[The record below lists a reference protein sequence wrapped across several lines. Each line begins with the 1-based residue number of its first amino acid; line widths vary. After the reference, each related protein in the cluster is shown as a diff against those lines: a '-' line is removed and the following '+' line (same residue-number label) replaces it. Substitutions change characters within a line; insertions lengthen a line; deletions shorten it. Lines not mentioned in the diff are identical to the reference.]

1 MVRLPPSLQVSSAFL
16 LVVPRTFRALTRH
29 VEVLVEGNSMVSPTA
44 HQENEETG
52 AVGRRRFLTFLVAA
66 PTLTLATKLSLDA
79 VAPGSAEAVVP
90 SPPQPADVLDLG
102 DVLILAGT
110 PTSHMLVLE
119 VAEDGTVTFELPRA
133 EVGQGITTAVGMLV
147 AEEMDL
153 PLDKVRVTLA
163 DARSELLMNQ
173 LTGGSNTI
181 RSVYGPVRQTAAA
194 ARARLVATAGQK
206 WNVPTGRL
214 VTRNGSVVAPDGRT
228 ATFGSL
234 AAAAAKASLPSPVAT
249 PKSES
254 EFKLVG
260 TPTSRVD
267 ARAMVTGQMK
277 YTLDLDVPGAMP
289 TMVRRPPT
297 INGTVKSVNNE
308 AAVRAMPGVI
318 DLAVV
323 PTGVAVMAETF
334 GQALNAKNALDV
346 SWNGGTVD
354 GESNDTIRQKLRAAA
369 LPFAVPPLLTQCV
382 DAEFDFAMVSHAP
395 METNSAIADVR
406 ADRAEIWAGLK
417 SPVVAKQTI
426 AAAVGLPENKV
437 TVHVQQ
443 GGGSFGR
450 RLFFDAALEAAQ
462 ISKAMG
468 KPVKLMW
475 SRIDDMR
482 HGRARPA
489 THHKLRA
496 TYGLGQVLTYEHRV
510 AAVET
515 DFGHGLG
522 EVLSATAAQLP
533 VGGNMSFAQTIFL
546 TTVKT
551 PYNFGVVT
559 ELLNEV
565 PLKMHTASWRSV
577 YSANTRGAEEILT
590 DELAKKMGKDPVAFR
605 REFLKTD
612 RQRAVLDEVAS
623 AGQWGRTMPKG
634 FAQGIGFHDEY
645 KSCTA
650 CLVEID
656 ARDPKAP
663 RVVKA
668 VIAADVGRP
677 INPRGLESQLLGGL
691 TDAISTTLRAGL
703 HVDKGLPLEGSY
715 SQFHYARQKDTPPE
729 VEIHIM
735 PASGEPGGAG
745 ELGVPAAVGAIGN
758 AYARATGIAPRSFPI
773 NFPVDFDPFPR

>member
-1 MVRLPPSLQVSSAFL
+1 MASHTELDRDGDTPQQHAGAKGPVS
-16 LVVPRTFRALTRH
+16 
-29 VEVLVEGNSMVSPTA
+29 
-44 HQENEETG
+44 
-52 AVGRRRFLTFLVAA
+52 RRRFLTYLVAA
-66 PTLTLATKLSLDA
+66 PTLTIAADLGLDMAATH
-79 VAPGSAEAVVP
+79 PAEAAIP
-90 SPPQPADVLDLG
+90 SLPAPAEVMDLG
-102 DVLILAGT
+102 DVLILAGL

-119 VAEDGTVTFELPRA
+119 VAADGTVTLDLPRA

-153 PLDKVRVTLA
+153 PLPKVRVTLS
-163 DARSELLMNQ
+163 DARSELMMNQ

-181 RSVYGPVRQTAAA
+181 RSVYGPVRDTAAL
-194 ARARLVATAGQK
+194 ARARMVATAAQQ
-206 WNVPTGRL
+206 WNVPADRL
-214 VTRNGSVVAPDGRT
+214 VTRDGAVVAPDGRT
-228 ATFGSL
+228 ATYGSL
-234 AAAAAKASLPSPVAT
+234 SAAAAKANLPSLVAS
-249 PKSES
+249 PKPES
-254 EFKLVG
+254 EHRVVG

-267 ARAMVTGQMK
+267 ARAMVTGKMK
-277 YTLDLDVPGAMP
+277 YTLDLEVPGAMP

-297 INGTVKSVNNE
+297 INGTVRSVRN
-308 AAVRAMPGVI
+308 ADAVRQMPGVI

-323 PTGVAVMAETF
+323 GTGVAVLAETF
-334 GQALNAKNALDV
+334 GQALDAKNALDIV
-346 SWNGGTVD
+346 WNGGTVD
-354 GESNDTIRQKLRAAA
+354 NESNDTIREKLRGAA
-369 LPFAVPPLLTQCV
+369 LPFAVPPLLTQYV

-426 AAAVGLPENKV
+426 AQAVGLPEDKV
-437 TVHVQQ
+437 TVHVVQ

-468 KPVKLMW
+468 RPVKLMW

-482 HGRARPA
+482 HGRARSA
-489 THHKLRA
+489 THHKIRVTHA
-496 TYGLGQVLTYEHRV
+496 LGQVLTFEHRV
-510 AAVET
+510 GAVET
-515 DFGHGLG
+515 DFRHGLG
-522 EVLSATAAQLP
+522 EILTATASQLP
-533 VGGNMSFAQTIFL
+533 VGGNLSFAQTVFA
-546 TTVKT
+546 TTVKV

-559 ELLNEV
+559 QVLNEV
-565 PLKMHTASWRSV
+565 PLQMHTASWRSV
-577 YSANTRGAEEILT
+577 YSANTRGAEEMMV
-590 DELAKKMGKDPVAFR
+590 DEIAKKLGKDPVAFR
-605 REFLKTD
+605 LEFLKTA
-612 RQRAVLDEVAS
+612 RQRAVLDKVAV
-623 AGQWGRTMPKG
+623 AGNWGRTMPKG

-656 ARDPKAP
+656 ARDPRNP

-703 HVDKGLPLEGSY
+703 HIDKGLPLEGSY
-715 SQFHYARQKDTPPE
+715 SQFHYARQKDTPPQ

-735 PASGEPGGAG
+735 PANGEPGGAG

-758 AYARATGIAPRSFPI
+758 AYARATGVRPRSFPI